1 MLWIQSLNWS
11 LIGIYTK
18 NIYISPV
25 IALIKSS
32 VECNQKGCLSIFT
45 KRQLRRRMDGVDG
58 LEIAFDPTDL
68 TLANHK
74 RGQERQ
80 KTRDRLRVC
89 LNKSI
94 TLIE

>member
-1 MLWIQSLNWS
+1 
-11 LIGIYTK
+11 
-18 NIYISPV
+18 
-25 IALIKSS
+25 
-32 VECNQKGCLSIFT
+32 
-45 KRQLRRRMDGVDG
+45 MDGVDS

-80 KTRDRLRVC
+80 KHVTDFKGVH

>member
-1 MLWIQSLNWS
+1 MASTQENIQ
-11 LIGIYTK
+11 
-18 NIYISPV
+18 ISPV
-25 IALIKSS
+25 ITLMKSFI
-32 VECNQKGCLSIFT
+32 ECNQKGCLSIFT

-80 KTRDRLRVC
+80 KTHDRF
-89 LNKSI
+89 
-94 TLIE
+94 